1 MAFLDSLDIANRAL
15 FHLGA
20 TRISS
25 PTENSKNNTT
35 MSFLYDKLRRAEL
48 RRNVWR
54 FATRRAVMRS
64 MTSTTMS
71 VVPSQWSIT
80 QTYLPGSLV
89 SDANGYVWISKVA
102 ENLGQLPGQSVG
114 WDEFFGTLTADI
126 YAQVSNYTAWS
137 SGTTYV
143 TGQQIS
149 YNGAAYQSLQSANTN
164 NIPSAASSA
173 WWFPISV
180 VGPSGYYAGEIVYM
194 PISGANN
201 NSVPGG
207 FVAFLSL
214 VNGNTTVPSV
224 PAAWVATTQYGQDAS
239 VSYSGGQWR
248 SLIAFNQNNIP
259 ATAPAAWVAATSY
272 ASGNTVTGA
281 DGFIYSSA
289 VNSNLGNNPE
299 TDGGTNWTPTG
310 AVAAW
315 SQSVPLFPSDT
326 SWLPLYATLQPTTFI
341 YPVGSGP
348 STETETRNVFPLPN
362 GFLREAPQDPKRG
375 SVSFLGAPSG
385 LPYYDWELENNFLVS
400 RDPGPIVL
408 RFVADTVN
416 VQGFDDMFCEGL
428 AARMGLEA
436 CEDITQSDAK
446 MQICTQAYSK
456 FMGEARTV
464 NAIETGSTEP
474 PEDDYITCRA

>member
-25 PTENSKNNTT
+25 PTEISKNNTT

-54 FATRRAVMRS
+54 FATRRAVLRAIS
-64 MTSTTMS
+64 PTTMN
-71 VVPSQWSIT
+71 VVPAQWSIT

-89 SDANGYVWISKVA
+89 SDANGGVWISQIA
-102 ENLGQLPGQSVG
+102 DNLGNLPGQSVG

-126 YAQVSNYTAWS
+126 YSQVSNYTAWS
-137 SGTTYV
+137 SGTTYA
-143 TGQQIS
+143 TGAQVS
-149 YNGAAYQSLQSANTN
+149 YNGVAYQSLQSANTN
-164 NIPSAASSA
+164 NVPSAPSSI
-173 WWFPISV
+173 WWFPITV
-180 VGPSGYYAGEIVYM
+180 VGPSGFYAGEIVYM
-194 PISGANN
+194 PIAGSSNN
-201 NSVPGG
+201 AVPGG

-224 PAAWVATTQYGQDAS
+224 PAVWSSTTQYGQDAV
-239 VSYSGGQWR
+239 VSYSGAQWR
-248 SLIAFNQNNIP
+248 SLIPINQNNTP
-259 ATAPAAWVAATSY
+259 TTAPAAWASGTSY
-272 ASGNTVTGA
+272 STSNTVTGP
-281 DGFIYSSA
+281 DGFIYSSVGNA
-289 VNSNLGNNPE
+289 NLGNNPE
-299 TDGGTNWTPTG
+299 TDGGVHWTPTG

-315 SQSVPLFPSDT
+315 DQSIPLFPADT
-326 SWLPLYATLQPTTFI
+326 SWVPLYATLQPQTFI

-362 GFLREAPQDPKRG
+362 GFLRQAPEDPKRG

-385 LPYYDWELENNFLVS
+385 LPYNDWELENDFLVS

-428 AARMGLEA
+428 AARMALEA
-436 CEDITQSDAK
+436 CEDITQSDVK
-446 MQICTQAYSK
+446 KNSCMQEYSK
-456 FMGEARTV
+456 FMGEARIV
-464 NAIETGSTEP
+464 NAIETGATEP
-474 PEDDYITCRA
+474 PEDDWITCRA

>member
-20 TRISS
+20 TRISG

-35 MSFLYDKLRRAEL
+35 MAFLYDKLRRAEL

-54 FATRRAVMRS
+54 FATRRAVMRA
-64 MTSTTMS
+64 MTTTTMN
-71 VVPSQWSIT
+71 VVPAQWSIT
-80 QTYLPGSLV
+80 QTYLPGALV
-89 SDANGYVWISKVA
+89 SDANGNVWISQIA
-102 ENLGQLPGQSVG
+102 DNLGNLPGQSLG
-114 WDEFFGTLTADI
+114 WDEFFGTLVADI

-137 SGTTYV
+137 SGTTYA
-143 TGQQIS
+143 TGAQVS

-164 NIPSAASSA
+164 NIPSAASSP

-180 VGPSGYYAGEIVYM
+180 AGPSGYYAGEIVYM
-194 PISGANN
+194 PIAGANN
-201 NSVPGG
+201 NAVPGG

-224 PAAWVATTQYGQDAS
+224 PAAWTATSQYAQDAV
-239 VSYSGGQWR
+239 VSYGGSQWR
-248 SLIAFNQNNIP
+248 SLIPLNQNNTP

-272 ASGNTVTGA
+272 VIGNTVTGP
-281 DGFIYSSA
+281 DGFVYSSL

-299 TDGGTNWTPTG
+299 TDSGTHWSPTG

-315 SQSVPLFPSDT
+315 DQSIPLFPSDT
-326 SWLPLYATLQPTTFI
+326 SWLPLYASLQPMTFI

-348 STETETRNVFPLPN
+348 SSATQTRNVFPLPN

-385 LPYYDWELENNFLVS
+385 LPYEDWEFENEFLVS
-400 RDPGPIVL
+400 RDPGPLVF
-408 RFVADTVN
+408 RFVADTIN
-416 VQGFDDMFCEGL
+416 VQNFDDMFCEGL
-428 AARMGLEA
+428 AARLGLEA
-436 CEDITQSDAK
+436 CEDINQSDAK
-446 MQICTQAYSK
+446 KAVCAQEYSK
-456 FMGEARTV
+456 FMGEARIV
-464 NAIETGSTEP
+464 NAIETGATEP
-474 PEDDYITCRA
+474 PEDDWITCRA